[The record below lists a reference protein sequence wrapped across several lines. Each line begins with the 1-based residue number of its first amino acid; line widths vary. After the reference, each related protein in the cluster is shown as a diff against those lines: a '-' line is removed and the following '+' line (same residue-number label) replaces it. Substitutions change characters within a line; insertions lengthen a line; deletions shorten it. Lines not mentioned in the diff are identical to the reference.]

1 MARTCPGSSRPSRMA
16 KRLAPSTL
24 ATRVRSFASA
34 SAVVRRPV
42 GETGACAS
50 SRKLALSAKARSN
63 SARRASAAFPGGTAE
78 PSSTPP
84 SARNIRRSP
93 AIMLPPTPRPAWDWS
108 TVEQWVASCG
118 SRCFQVILHRER
130 RRVDLGLASPGA
142 PPRIGPLA
150 SPRCSTAEPA
160 AAVEWERGQCMLGL
174 LDRHSWRC
182 DMAGRLDGRSVVVL
196 LAEGFEDL
204 EFWVTVMRLQE
215 EGAQV
220 TVAGLTTQPVQ
231 GKNGLEATADVE
243 VEAVSADAL
252 DAVVVPGGWAPDK
265 LRRYDAVKDLVAKA
279 YHQGKVVGL
288 ICHAGLVG
296 ISAGI
301 VDGKRA
307 TGSLGIKDDL
317 VNAGATWVDEPAFRD
332 GNLVWG
338 RVVPDIP
345 DFCRELVAAIEGGQS
360 G

>member
-1 MARTCPGSSRPSRMA
+1 
-16 KRLAPSTL
+16 
-24 ATRVRSFASA
+24 
-34 SAVVRRPV
+34 
-42 GETGACAS
+42 
-50 SRKLALSAKARSN
+50 
-63 SARRASAAFPGGTAE
+63 
-78 PSSTPP
+78 
-84 SARNIRRSP
+84 
-93 AIMLPPTPRPAWDWS
+93 
-108 TVEQWVASCG
+108 
-118 SRCFQVILHRER
+118 
-130 RRVDLGLASPGA
+130 
-142 PPRIGPLA
+142 
-150 SPRCSTAEPA
+150 
-160 AAVEWERGQCMLGL
+160 
-174 LDRHSWRC
+174 
-182 DMAGRLDGRSVVVL
+182 MAGRLDGSSVVVL

-243 VEAVSADAL
+243 VEAVSADAV

-265 LRRYDAVKDLVAKA
+265 LRRYDVVKDLVAKA
-279 YHQGKVVGL
+279 YHQGKVIGL

-345 DFCRELVAAIEGGQS
+345 AFCRELVAAIEAGQP

>member
-1 MARTCPGSSRPSRMA
+1 
-16 KRLAPSTL
+16 
-24 ATRVRSFASA
+24 
-34 SAVVRRPV
+34 
-42 GETGACAS
+42 
-50 SRKLALSAKARSN
+50 
-63 SARRASAAFPGGTAE
+63 
-78 PSSTPP
+78 
-84 SARNIRRSP
+84 
-93 AIMLPPTPRPAWDWS
+93 
-108 TVEQWVASCG
+108 
-118 SRCFQVILHRER
+118 
-130 RRVDLGLASPGA
+130 
-142 PPRIGPLA
+142 
-150 SPRCSTAEPA
+150 
-160 AAVEWERGQCMLGL
+160 
-174 LDRHSWRC
+174 
-182 DMAGRLDGRSVVVL
+182 MAGRLGGTSAVVL

-215 EGAQV
+215 EGAEV
-220 TVAGLTTQPVQ
+220 TVAGLSTEPVR

-243 VEAVSADAL
+243 IDAVSADTV

-317 VNAGATWVDEPAFRD
+317 VNAGATWVDEPALRD

-345 DFCRELVAAIEGGQS
+345 DFCRELVAAIAS
-360 G
+360 GRNG